1 MARPQRDADNP
12 HQHPQPSP
20 SRQTKVMANIQSQMK
35 IQGLEQ
41 TLKTLKKLEPAYV
54 KEMNRQIRKEAAPT
68 IKSIKDYLK
77 YIDSDLTPF
86 NNTGKSRITNGVLIK
101 SRGADTRW
109 DRQLIL
115 RGIRFKLGGPK
126 RKARMGLQAYSM
138 FSIIQNNP
146 AGAIYDNAGSRNLGK
161 PGNRFNENLERE
173 DKPHTAGERRG
184 RTGPS
189 RYMWPGG
196 EEHLPH
202 LEATIHGIVQDVIL
216 RVNREVK
223 AR

>member
-1 MARPQRDADNP
+1 
-12 HQHPQPSP
+12 
-20 SRQTKVMANIQSQMK
+20 MANIQSQMK

-41 TLKTLKKLEPAYV
+41 TLKTLKKLEPDYV

-68 IKSIKDYLK
+68 IKSIKDYIK
-77 YIDSDLTPF
+77 FIDSDLTPF
-86 NNTGKSRITNGVLIK
+86 NNSGPSRITDGELIK
-101 SRGADTRW
+101 GRGGATRW

-126 RKARMGLQAYSM
+126 RKARMGLKAYSM

-146 AGAIYDNAGSRNLGK
+146 AGAIYD
-161 PGNRFNENLERE
+161 
-173 DKPHTAGERRG
+173 TAGARGGTSPFIDNLAAEDVPHRSGERKG
-184 RTGPS
+184 RKGSS

-196 EEHLPH
+196 EEHLPE
-202 LEATIHGIVQDVIL
+202 LTVAVHGIVQDVIL

-223 AR
+223 ARK